1 MAASAP
7 AIPATM
13 KAIVKESPLGGVS
26 LKTVPTPEVHPGSV
40 ICESL
45 AFYFSTGDVKR
56 LTPSDTPSIFTH
68 PTPFVPGGYQI
79 ARVAAV
85 GPDATTLKTGQLVLV
100 ECWVRGRDNTD
111 AQILWGMFDGVTPAS
126 KKLAADYWRDGGL
139 SEYFRSPL
147 ENTWALDESRLCGSP
162 SDGGLGYSISE
173 LVAVPVFCVAYGGFR
188 TVDLKAGETVVV
200 SPATGHFSMS
210 AVAIADAIGAK
221 VIAVSRNADRL
232 KQLRD
237 IFPRVKTVV
246 PTGDVA
252 ADTQAIV
259 AAAGGYV
266 DVFADVSPAAAV
278 GSRHLESCIGAV
290 KQYGRVCLMGGRGD
304 PTLPV
309 GYLTMVIK
317 SLTIRGSFMY
327 EREHVKGLIKLVES
341 GRLPIGK
348 AGGFPVVSEI
358 PVSRYEEAFAEAE
371 KDFGIEGMVTVVR
384 G

>member
-1 MAASAP
+1 
-7 AIPATM
+7 
-13 KAIVKESPLGGVS
+13 
-26 LKTVPTPEVHPGSV
+26 
-40 ICESL
+40 
-45 AFYFSTGDVKR
+45 
-56 LTPSDTPSIFTH
+56 
-68 PTPFVPGGYQI
+68 
-79 ARVAAV
+79 
-85 GPDATTLKTGQLVLV
+85 
-100 ECWVRGRDNTD
+100 
-111 AQILWGMFDGVTPAS
+111 
-126 KKLAADYWRDGGL
+126 
-139 SEYFRSPL
+139 
-147 ENTWALDESRLCGSP
+147 
-162 SDGGLGYSISE
+162 LGYTVSE
-173 LVAVPVFCVAYGGFR
+173 LVAIPVFCVAYGGFR

-210 AVAIADAIGAK
+210 AVAIADAIGAS

-259 AAAGGYV
+259 AAAGGYA
-266 DVFADVSPAAAV
+266 DVFADVSPPAAV
-278 GSRHLESCIGAV
+278 GSKHLESCIGAV
-290 KQYGRVCLMGGRGD
+290 KQYGRVCLMGGRAD

-309 GYLTMVIK
+309 SYLTMVLK

-348 AGGFPVVSEI
+348 AGGFPVVSEVPI
-358 PVSRYEEAFAEAE
+358 SRYEEAFAEAD
-371 KDFGIEGMVTVVR
+371 KDFGIEGMVTIVR